1 MAELADYMRDAAAVA
16 GLASIERELDGRVC
30 DGCPA
35 AQMLGSVR
43 GDNVPGVRCRI
54 EHNTLS
60 LATDPRTILR
70 WCSQPAVASD
80 TRNGYVQCPTWRYEK
95 QRIWA
100 GQHSLGDRE
109 RAGELDEATWR
120 EDLTGS
126 PHGDLSV
133 YEEAAAA
140 AEETVARWQQQQ
152 ADRMG
157 R

>member
-1 MAELADYMRDAAAVA
+1 MAELADRMREGARVA
-16 GLASIERELDGRVC
+16 GLASIEAEMGRRVC

-35 AQMLGSVR
+35 AEFVGSVR
-43 GDNVPGVRCRI
+43 GDHVPGVRCRI

-80 TRNGYVQCPTWRYEK
+80 TRNGYVQCPTWQYEK
-95 QRIWA
+95 HRIWS
-100 GQHSLGDRE
+100 GQHSLGDER
-109 RAGELDEATWR
+109 RAGELDHATWR

-133 YEEAAAA
+133 YEEASAA
-140 AEETVARWQQQQ
+140 AEETVARWQQQH